1 MLPLSIRTPPPPA
14 HIQQRPTLTLTPP
27 DAHPSIYPCTSI
39 PTTSVGGDR
48 RSIDH
53 HLTTTPFFS
62 SRVLAH
68 NHTTRRHTT
77 TQRNDA
83 AGVRGIPPPPFPPIS
98 HLLPTPPRMQQRTNG
113 SRPGAKATGSRVLGV
128 TTYLSADGSIACG
141 ENVSP
146 RRRRRRRRVARR
158 VATAPVSRCGGG
170 VVRESGLWSGLVW
183 FGLHT

>member
-1 MLPLSIRTPPPPA
+1 MQPLSIRTPPPPA

-113 SRPGAKATGSRVLGV
+113 RRTGAKATGTRVLGV
-128 TTYLSADGSIACG
+128 YLLKRRWIDRVWRKRLPPEEEEEGCTARCHGPGFARGACG
-141 ENVSP
+141 V
-146 RRRRRRRRVARR
+146 
-158 VATAPVSRCGGG
+158 
-170 VVRESGLWSGLVW
+170 
-183 FGLHT
+183 